1 MHTKVRER
9 PVKTFL
15 GVYESGR
22 ETKGVGGVF
31 DTTEELVD
39 RVGVVDPTGVDAEAD
54 NEILADG
61 DGVGDMQREFEFD
74 VGLGEPAL
82 GAVGADRNRA
92 VERITQPGAVG
103 VDSAEG
109 VITGRP
115 WRRKRGYGT
124 GKRPSVWKP

>member
-1 MHTKVRER
+1 M
-9 PVKTFL
+9 
-15 GVYESGR
+15 
-22 ETKGVGGVF
+22 F

-39 RVGVVDPTGVDAEAD
+39 RVGVVDPAGMNTEAD
-54 NEILADG
+54 GEILADRNG
-61 DGVGDMQREFEFD
+61 IGDMKREIKFD
-74 VGLGEPAL
+74 TGLGEPAL